1 MDAPLTE
8 VPKHVLQGSEW
19 ELVIYFREN
28 YFSFASILVDAFKDW
43 ETFSSSL
50 KNICEEEL
58 QILRVGFFNGYKMAN
73 DRFGREITEGI
84 NLDEPLPFQSQV
96 VA

>member
-1 MDAPLTE
+1 METPLTE
-8 VPKHVLQGSEW
+8 VPKHILQGSEW

-43 ETFSSSL
+43 ETFSSHL
-50 KNICEEEL
+50 KVSPEEEKS
-58 QILRVGFFNGYKMAN
+58 LRVGFFNGYKLAN

-84 NLDEPLPFQSQV
+84 DLDEPLPFQSQV
-96 VA
+96 DV